1 MFENQL
7 SMNCKK
13 AIFLLVILFIAV
25 PLFAQKNKPLSELR
39 RNFKFSALSFH
50 VGAYVPSL
58 AFWNKRYNDE
68 YSSWKL
74 NGEVMGGPLIGGTLD
89 FHIAS
94 NFHVRGGLDF
104 FTRSF
109 QVNDTELF
117 IPIIHRGQFADEDVT
132 ILALQGS
139 FIAFYELPIFDFIR
153 PYAGIGIGIANH
165 TARVTSSI
173 VNDGEPF
180 TTSGQPKYAI
190 GVGGINYMIT
200 DAIDVGVEG
209 RLNYWG
215 KYNME
220 EQYRFHKN
228 SVAGPSLLIKIA
240 YRLDTMYNRD
250 RLGPKRRVIK
260 SRKWN

>member
-7 SMNCKK
+7 SMNFKK
-13 AIFLLVILFIAV
+13 ALFLLVLLFVAS
-25 PLFAQKNKPLSELR
+25 PLFAQKNKPLSELQK
-39 RNFKFSALSFH
+39 NFKFSAISFH

-58 AFWNKRYNDE
+58 AFWNKRYTNN
-68 YSSWKL
+68 YSPWEW

-89 FHIAS
+89 FHIA
-94 NFHVRGGLDF
+94 NNLHVRGGLDF

-109 QVNDTELF
+109 QVNDAEVS
-117 IPIIHRGQFADEDVT
+117 IPMSQKGEVVDEDVT
-132 ILALQGS
+132 IFALQGS
-139 FIAFYELPIFDFIR
+139 FIAYYELPLFEFIK
-153 PYAGIGIGIANH
+153 PYAGIGLGIANH
-165 TARVTSSI
+165 IARVSSSI
-173 VNDGEPF
+173 INEGEPF
-180 TTSGQPKYAI
+180 TTSGRPTYAI
-190 GVGGINYMIT
+190 GVGGINYMVT
-200 DAIDVGVEG
+200 DLIDIGVEG

-220 EQYRFHKN
+220 EQYGFHKN

-250 RLGPKRRVIK
+250 RLGPKRRIIK